1 VTDTVL
7 TSSAR
12 SPGERVVDFVRR
24 AASHGHLVWALVAIV
39 AVQATF
45 TSEFFLTP
53 RNLANLGGQSVP
65 LALAAMGQMAAILVG
80 AIDLS
85 VGATARIA
93 ALLTAGL
100 IDNDPV
106 MVAPVILIVLTICAA
121 IGAVNGVMVV
131 WLRFNPL
138 IATLITYTVLRGAA
152 LVYTQRPI
160 GGVPPVVT
168 RSMHTQLFGVPY
180 PVWAVVLLLLVLGV
194 LLNRTRFGRN
204 AYAVGGDAEVARRAG
219 VAVEWVRFRMLV
231 LCSVFAGLAGIALVF
246 RQGIGDPRVA
256 EGLELSSIVAV
267 VIGGVSIFGG
277 RGSVIGVMGG
287 VLFLNLLRNAMN
299 LQGVAPLT
307 QGVITGALIILAV
320 ALFTRRE
327 T

>member
-45 TSEFFLTP
+45 ASEFFLTP

-106 MVAPVILIVLTICAA
+106 MVAPVILLVLTICAA

-138 IATLITYTVLRGAA
+138 IATLITFTVLRGAA